1 MANKNFTID
10 NPATAFISAAK
21 KNIKQ
26 SPQQEKDTSNLVKWT
41 VYYDKEKKKKIEKIA
56 FLEEKHIYEIIDT
69 AITDFLNKYDKK
81 NTQNK

>member
-41 VYYDKEKKKKIEKIA
+41 VYYDK
-56 FLEEKHIYEIIDT
+56 
-69 AITDFLNKYDKK
+69 
-81 NTQNK
+81 